1 VTHLQVHLQPQLV
14 CLACELPHVD
24 EPAGKVAALHVL
36 SMCWWCAG
44 AEEGESA
51 LRGSGGWALLLLLLL
66 LLACARVCLHAAA
79 QLLATKGLPSAST
92 TVMRCAGPALC

>member
-1 VTHLQVHLQPQLV
+1 V

-36 SMCWWCAG
+36 SVCWCAC

-66 LLACARVCLHAAA
+66 LLLLECARVCLHAAA
-79 QLLATKGLPSAST
+79 QLLANKGLPAASI
-92 TVMRCAGPALC
+92 TVVRCAGPALC